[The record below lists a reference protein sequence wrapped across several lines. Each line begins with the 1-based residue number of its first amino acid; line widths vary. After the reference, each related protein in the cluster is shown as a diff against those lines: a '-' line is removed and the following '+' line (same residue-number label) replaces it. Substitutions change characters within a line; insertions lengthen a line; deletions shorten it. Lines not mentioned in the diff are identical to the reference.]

1 MGAPIIQYTFS
12 YVLVGSKYFTAL
24 CSLICV
30 ICFTERWENGAIFF
44 TFLSDVHQPS
54 FLLFW
59 QKCIQSLWSNSLPK
73 CRDPKGNPD
82 DPPALVSVTTAA
94 QCLSVVEILPHNFVV
109 LWRHCV
115 IAWHV
120 TSWHDTLRHGMTRY
134 VMASKCTR
142 CLQIIASLVQCPEG
156 VKLLVPWDSGCG
168 TVGRG
173 LEAPSSNL
181 VINKHFACV
190 KC

>member
-134 VMASKCTR
+134 VMAWHVTSWHQDVRDVYRLLRHLYRVLK
-142 CLQIIASLVQCPEG
+142 ASNC
-156 VKLLVPWDSGCG
+156 
-168 TVGRG
+168 
-173 LEAPSSNL
+173 
-181 VINKHFACV
+181 
-190 KC
+190 